1 MTSPTP
7 ASDPTQPTP
16 ATPAELPPYESP
28 TLTPELLTAAA
39 AAYLSTVIGPWL
51 VSITP
56 AVLPA
61 VGVVDPYG
69 VLTGS
74 AVFLA
79 GLRQFI
85 RQKVAPWLFEP
96 LVRLFG
102 RQRAEVIFDQQPFV
116 REYTAKITN
125 LLSNVPD
132 EVFTRIRAIVA
143 AAADAGTPAPDV
155 AELIRQQL
163 LNSGAALW
171 RGRAETIART
181 ELRRVQMGGLF
192 NAYSTLGQ
200 ARDMRLEKVWLDS
213 DDTRVRPAHVDT
225 DEQRRPLMAP
235 FAVGVNGGLKFPAMY
250 PCDPILPPNLSIN
263 CRCDMLI
270 EEVGKPTDL
279 SDRRFRRTTPPAP
292 PVPEQLTLFNS
303 LGIPAG
309 MLAAQPDLQDWMTGK
324 LIGVT
329 L

>member
-1 MTSPTP
+1 MTTPTP
-7 ASDPTQPTP
+7 PSEPAQPTQ
-16 ATPAELPPYESP
+16 ATPAQLPPYESP
-28 TLTPELLTAAA
+28 TLTHELIAAAA

-51 VSITP
+51 ASITP

-61 VGVVDPYG
+61 VGVVDPFG
-69 VLTGS
+69 VMTGS

-79 GLRQFI
+79 GLRQFM

-116 REYTAKITN
+116 REYMAQIQN
-125 LLSNVPD
+125 LLSRIPD

-143 AAADAGTPAPDV
+143 AAADAGTPAREV
-155 AELIRQQL
+155 ADLIRGQL
-163 LNSGAALW
+163 LEANAPMW

-181 ELRRVQMGGLF
+181 ELRRAQMGGLF
-192 NAYSTLGQ
+192 NAYSTFGQ
-200 ARDMRLEKVWLDS
+200 SQGMHLEKVWLDS

-225 DEQRRPLMAP
+225 DGQRRPLMMP
-235 FAVGVNGGLKFPAMY
+235 FAVGTHEGLKFPGMY
-250 PCDPILPPNLSIN
+250 PCDPLLPPNMSIN

-270 EEVGKPTDL
+270 EQVGKPTDM
-279 SDRRFRRTTPPAP
+279 SDRRFQRTTPPAP
-292 PVPEQLTLFNS
+292 PLPKQLELFTLD
-303 LGIPAG
+303 LPAG
-309 MLAAQPDLQDWMTGK
+309 LLQAQPDLHDWLTGR
-324 LIGVT
+324 LVTVT